1 MKRIL
6 VTGAAGYL
14 GSHTCL
20 KLVENGYE
28 VYGIDSLTNGHIESI
43 KTINFHFRGKIHKE
57 IKFIK
62 LDLLDYRAF
71 EDFFENFYS
80 QNIIFDG
87 VIHFAGLK
95 SVANSINNPILYWEN
110 NLNST
115 LNLLKVM
122 SKFEVNS
129 LVFSSSATVY
139 SQINKSPLSENSV
152 LGPINP
158 YGETKLANEKL
169 LTQYLT
175 STENNFKVASLRY
188 FNPIGAHTSSLIGEC
203 NKEEPNNIFPLLCDV
218 AYGNREVFKVFGNDW
233 PTKDGTCIRDY
244 IHVMDLADAHLKALK
259 HLTGSENKHI
269 ILNVGTGKGTSVLEL
284 INTFQEANKVNINY
298 TFAKRRKGDMP
309 EVFADPT
316 LALNTLNWSAK
327 RELKEMCIDGWQWQ
341 VKNPKGYCS

>member
-244 IHVMDLADAHLKALK
+244 IHVRDLVHAHYLAFERIK
-259 HLTGSENKHI
+259 HLSGCLDYN
-269 ILNVGTGKGTSVLEL
+269 LGNGNGFSVLEIIKACEL
-284 INTFQEANKVNINY
+284 ITNRKVNY
-298 TFAKRRKGDMP
+298 TFVDKRRGEP
-309 EVFADPT
+309 ACLVADSSKANLDLKWIT
-316 LALNTLNWSAK
+316 KHSNIDSIIKSA
-327 RELKEMCIDGWQWQ
+327 WQWHT
-341 VKNPKGYCS
+341 KLHSDII